1 MADITTSI
9 IAPTAMV
16 AITATPVPMAVTA
29 TTATMAITTTHH
41 TPIPTA
47 ITATGRAVMTAAH
60 RAVGIG
66 NTTAMTGTIARITAS
81 AATEGRCCRASERR
95 LGAPFSCRSEEHTS
109 ELQSL

>member
-1 MADITTSI
+1 
-9 IAPTAMV
+9 
-16 AITATPVPMAVTA
+16 MAVTA

-66 NTTAMTGTIARITAS
+66 NTTAMTGTTARITAS

-95 LGAPFSCRSEEHTS
+95 LGAPFSCVRRRSEEHTS
-109 ELQSL
+109 ELQSLMRLSYDVF